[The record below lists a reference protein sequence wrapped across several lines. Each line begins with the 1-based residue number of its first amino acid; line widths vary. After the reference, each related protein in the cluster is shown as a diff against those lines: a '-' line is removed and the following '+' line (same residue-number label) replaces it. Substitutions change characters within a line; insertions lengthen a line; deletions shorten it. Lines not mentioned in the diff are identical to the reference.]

1 MKMKNLKWLVGLFL
15 IGICMVSCLD
25 DEPVMN
31 VTYQYRPIDSIQI
44 DSIYPARQ
52 VTEIKT
58 FFTTTNGCQQF
69 FDYDYTILGNER
81 TVSVITS
88 EIQDGGCTEITE
100 SKSFV
105 LKFNPASS
113 GTYTFRFWNGKDADG
128 QDTFIIREIVVP
140 Q

>member
-1 MKMKNLKWLVGLFL
+1 MKMSNLKWFVSLFL
-15 IGICMVSCLD
+15 IGILTVSCLD

-31 VTYQYRPIDSIQI
+31 VSYQYRPIDSIQI

-88 EIQDGGCTEITE
+88 EVQEAGCTEITE
-100 SKSFV
+100 VESAILRFS
-105 LKFNPASS
+105 PTES
-113 GTYTFRFWNGKDADG
+113 GTYRFRFWNGKDADN
-128 QDTFIIREIVVP
+128 QDIFIITEVQIP
-140 Q
+140 